1 MIFLIVTIL
10 HPTILEKM
18 NSTTDDDLQVG
29 WQEGAIVYQ
38 IYPRSFADANG
49 DGIGDLRGIINHIPH
64 LEELGV
70 NAVWL
75 SPFYP
80 SPMADFGYD
89 IADYVNVDPLFGDL
103 DDFKDLLE
111 ALHAKNIK
119 LLVDLVPN
127 HTSDEHAWF
136 KQSRKSKDN
145 PYSDWYI
152 WQDAKIN
159 PFTQEKG
166 YPNNWRDA
174 LTGRPA
180 WEWDDNRQ
188 QYYLHSFHTKQ
199 PDLNHT
205 NPEVRDAI
213 KDVMRFW
220 LDLGVD
226 GFRVDVADWIAKDP
240 ILGDDSLNTEY
251 VEGADLL
258 YHALVHDR
266 SKGWPTIYAY
276 LSEMAEVL
284 KEEKYKPAHRF
295 MVLEAYPKR
304 QNLIASYMNFYVGID
319 PRVAAPFNFEGLLL
333 PWHAPEWHRF
343 LKGFHTSL
351 DQFDPHCVGS
361 YAFGNH
367 DQSRIVN
374 RFGEKQARSAA
385 VMQLTLPG
393 MIFIYYGEEI
403 GMENAL
409 IPPELVQDPAA
420 KGDPKNG
427 IGRDPERAPMQWD
440 SGPQA
445 GFSKNDATWLPLSDT
460 YMTKNVA
467 SEKNDPDSFLS
478 LYTKLTN
485 MRNTISAIKLGKIH
499 ILDFPNPDIL
509 GFLRFNDKESYITI
523 INFSK
528 RAATVEVDG
537 RVGMQLVSS
546 DPETDPAEV
555 GSSEITLHPYEACVY
570 SFVSN

>member
-1 MIFLIVTIL
+1 
-10 HPTILEKM
+10 M
-18 NSTTDDDLQVG
+18 NARHNDLQAS

-38 IYPRSFADANG
+38 IYPRSFMDANG
-49 DGIGDLRGIINHIPH
+49 DGVGDLRGIISRISH

-89 IADYVNVDPLFGDL
+89 VADYTNVDPLFGNL
-103 DDFKDLLE
+103 DDFKDLLK
-111 ALHAKNIK
+111 ALHHKKIK
-119 LLVDLVPN
+119 LIVDLVPN
-127 HTSDEHAWF
+127 HTSDEHEWF
-136 KQSRKSKDN
+136 KQSRKSRNN
-145 PYSDWYI
+145 PYADWYV
-152 WQDAKIN
+152 WQDAKVH
-159 PFTQEKG
+159 PFTGEKTF
-166 YPNNWRDA
+166 PNNWRDA

-180 WEWDDNRQ
+180 WEWEETRQ
-188 QYYLHSFHTKQ
+188 QYYLHSFHVKQ

-205 NPEVRDAI
+205 NQEVREAI
-213 KDVMRFW
+213 KNVMRFW

-240 ILGDDSLNTEY
+240 ILGDDGLNTEY
-251 VEGADLL
+251 VEGDDLL
-258 YHALVHDR
+258 YHALIHDR
-266 SKGWPTIYAY
+266 SKGWPTIFAY

-284 KEEKYKPAHRF
+284 KEEKYRPDDRF

-319 PRVAAPFNFEGLLL
+319 PKVAAPFNFEGLLL

-351 DQFDPHCVGS
+351 DQFDSHCVAS

-367 DQSRIVN
+367 DQSRIVD
-374 RFGEKQARSAA
+374 RFGIKQARSAA

-403 GMENAL
+403 GMQNAD
-409 IPPELVQDPAA
+409 IPPELIQDPAA

-427 IGRDPERAPMQWD
+427 IGRDPERSPMQWD
-440 SGPQA
+440 ASPQA
-445 GFSKNDATWLPLSDT
+445 GFSTNAKTWLPIADNYTSTNVTLQKQDT
-460 YMTKNVA
+460 A
-467 SEKNDPDSFLS
+467 SFYS
-478 LYTKLTN
+478 LYKKLCH
-485 MRNTISAIKLGKIH
+485 MRNSIPALKLGKIK

-509 GFLRFNDKESYITI
+509 GFIRYDAFKEKYITL

-528 RAATVEVDG
+528 RPTNVSIDGQVD
-537 RVGMQLVSS
+537 RQLVSS
-546 DPETDPAEV
+546 DPETNQVAA
-555 GSSEITLHPYEACVY
+555 GSSEITLLPYEGCVY
-570 SFVSN
+570 SLHAK